1 MYATSFF
8 LTKKC
13 KKKINGT
20 ISIIG
25 RLEKIVQFNAFGIL
39 KRSKKK
45 FFIILVKGN
54 ISFTYS
60 VRCITSSLKGRRIKL
75 KLEMT
80 MEMQKIKNIFTY
92 LKISIFF

>member
-20 ISIIG
+20 ISISG